1 MLQKNVTQR
10 CDELVD
16 EICAPQRQRKLVEVF
31 DDLSNT
37 LCKVADMA
45 EFVRTAH
52 QSDDFRLAA
61 EEACINLC
69 EIVERYVQ
77 NRCIIAGRST
87 ITHA

>member
-16 EICAPQRQRKLVEVF
+16 EICASQRQRKLVEVF